1 MSLRLNLLAS
11 IVALP
16 LAFAAQEAAATP
28 YTFSSSGAF
37 TDCVGCTVGSSGSI
51 IGWGGTD
58 SVNSHNYN
66 GSSLVADPLNGQT
79 GTAPASQD
87 EIGELTW
94 FNASTSSDTTSAT
107 VTADYKLTLNFTQ
120 PTPGGS
126 GSNTFDLMI
135 TNTANNARVCFFIFC
150 SNTGDVND
158 TASLSGYANS
168 ITADGLTLSNFSFAE
183 TGDGSFGSGI
193 WSNPEDGTS
202 TLKIYA
208 DIAATPAAVPE
219 PVSMGLLGTGLL
231 GLGLVRRIRKQG

>member
-1 MSLRLNLLAS
+1 MSLRLSLLAS

-16 LAFAAQEAAATP
+16 LALAAQQAAATP

-51 IGWGGTD
+51 IGWGGTSSID
-58 SVNSHNYN
+58 SRHYD
-66 GSSLVADPLNGQT
+66 GSTLVADPLNGQT
-79 GTAPASQD
+79 GATPASQD

-94 FNASTSSDTTSAT
+94 YNASTSSDTTAAM

-120 PTPGGS
+120 PTPGGT
-126 GSNTFDLMI
+126 GSNTFDLLV

-158 TASLSGYANS
+158 TASLSADANS

-183 TGDGSFGSGI
+183 TGDGSYGSGI
-193 WSNPEDGTS
+193 WSNPEGGTS
-202 TLKIYA
+202 TLRIYA
-208 DIAATPAAVPE
+208 DIATTPAAVPE
-219 PVSMGLLGTGLL
+219 PLSMGLLGTGLL
-231 GLGLVRRIRKQG
+231 GLGLVRRVRKQG